1 MRYTC
6 AVSKDRAGSAPA
18 AASAYFTDSSYVRTI
33 LQLVNKQMG
42 LTPRGLPIPYN
53 RTPARPRSPT
63 SFDLSNALC
72 NNPAWRKL
80 LRGSPCLLSTA
91 NSQESVASQG
101 IDSRNLT
108 KCSTWHLECR
118 NPFRDSA
125 GCTIVMQSQRRLKS
139 HFLMAKR
146 LPCNP
151 AKARFTF
158 SASSFRR
165 STTSLQSQTEELA
178 PSRKK
183 SLSCRAQRIGELH
196 PASG

>member
-1 MRYTC
+1 MAT
-6 AVSKDRAGSAPA
+6 
-18 AASAYFTDSSYVRTI
+18 SAYFTDSSYVRTI

-42 LTPRGLPIPYN
+42 LTLRGLPIPYN
-53 RTPARPRSPT
+53 RNRTPARTRSPS

-118 NPFRDSA
+118 KFEAISLAFCEYRA
-125 GCTIVMQSQRRLKS
+125 GRRFVECKEW
-139 HFLMAKR
+139 ATPQA
-146 LPCNP
+146 LPCRM
-151 AKARFTF
+151 AMEFLQI
-158 SASSFRR
+158 SR
-165 STTSLQSQTEELA
+165 SHLTN
-178 PSRKK
+178 
-183 SLSCRAQRIGELH
+183 
-196 PASG
+196 ASGG

>member
-1 MRYTC
+1 MTGLPSEMRHTY
-6 AVSKDRAGSAPA
+6 AVSKDRAGSAPVA
-18 AASAYFTDSSYVRTI
+18 TSAYFTDSSYVRTI

-42 LTPRGLPIPYN
+42 LTLRGLPIPYN
-53 RTPARPRSPT
+53 RNRTPARTRSPS

-118 NPFRDSA
+118 KFEAISLAFCEYRM
-125 GCTIVMQSQRRLKS
+125 GRRFVECKEWATPQALACRMAMEFLQISRS
-139 HFLMAKR
+139 HLT
-146 LPCNP
+146 N
-151 AKARFTF
+151 
-158 SASSFRR
+158 
-165 STTSLQSQTEELA
+165 
-178 PSRKK
+178 
-183 SLSCRAQRIGELH
+183 
-196 PASG
+196 ASGG

>member
-1 MRYTC
+1 MTCLPFEMRYTC

-53 RTPARPRSPT
+53 RNRTPARPRSPS

-72 NNPAWRKL
+72 NNPAWREL

-101 IDSRNLT
+101 IDPRNL
-108 KCSTWHLECR
+108 TWHLECR
-118 NPFRDSA
+118 KLEAISLAFCEYQA
-125 GCTIVMQSQRRLKS
+125 GC
-139 HFLMAKR
+139 
-146 LPCNP
+146 
-151 AKARFTF
+151 RFV
-158 SASSFRR
+158 
-165 STTSLQSQTEELA
+165 EC
-178 PSRKK
+178 K
-183 SLSCRAQRIGELH
+183 G
-196 PASG
+196 